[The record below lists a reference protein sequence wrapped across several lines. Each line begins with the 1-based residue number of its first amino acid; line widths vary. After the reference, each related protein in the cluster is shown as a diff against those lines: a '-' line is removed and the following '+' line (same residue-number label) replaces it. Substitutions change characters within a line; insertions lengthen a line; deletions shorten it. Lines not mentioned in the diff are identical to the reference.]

1 MSTQPEEQ
9 NSSERKI
16 SFRSPEILGEVILLA
31 IVLFLAIAYIIEM
44 PGLKMPGRYLPI
56 ITIAF
61 VAPFWVIRV
70 KSLFERKKALEAGQI
85 MDLGFRFGGDPVAEK
100 RRAVRYIASVGLF
113 FVAVWILGFHIALP
127 IWVMTYLFIFARVKP
142 IIILMIGA
150 AFEGLLLG
158 IHDFIIDVPWPEPL
172 LWRAIGV
179 DYLFN
184 TWPIDDTY

>member
-1 MSTQPEEQ
+1 MSTPPEEQ

-31 IVLFLAIAYIIEM
+31 IVLFLAIVYIIEM

-61 VAPFWVIRV
+61 VTPFWVIRV

-85 MDLGFRFGGDPVAEK
+85 MDLGFRFGGDPAAEK
-100 RRAVRYIASVGLF
+100 RRAIRYISSVGLF
-113 FVAVWILGFHIALP
+113 FVAVWIFGFHIALP
-127 IWVMTYLFIFARVKP
+127 IWVMTYLFVFARVKP
-142 IIILMIGA
+142 IIILMVGA

-172 LWRAIGV
+172 FWRAIGV